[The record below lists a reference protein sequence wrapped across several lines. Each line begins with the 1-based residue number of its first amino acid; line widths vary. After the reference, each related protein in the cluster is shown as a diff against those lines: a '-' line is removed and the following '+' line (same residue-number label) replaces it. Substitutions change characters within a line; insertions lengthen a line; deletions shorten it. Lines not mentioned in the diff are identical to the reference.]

1 MGLKDQKNEDQN
13 RVDGYIREI
22 QGEVVKVEIYDKAPF
37 LGEVL
42 ILKGN
47 PKAFMEVK
55 EVSGENTFIC
65 TCIALA
71 EFEKMAKGS
80 EVQKTGEPLK
90 VPVGEELLGRVMNAF
105 GDPIDERG
113 PIKAEK
119 KWPIHKTPAYKEAT
133 SEREIIETG
142 IKAIDF
148 FTPLLQGGKLGL
160 FGGAGVGKTVLLV
173 ELMHNV
179 VFHQKKLLVYAGL
192 GERIREGHELHQTLE
207 EVGVLDS
214 AALVYGQ
221 MNEVAPIRVNVG
233 HVAATIA
240 EYFRDS
246 RGQDSFV
253 FIDNIYRFLQAGN
266 ELSMTLGQIP
276 SEGGYQPTM
285 QSEIGELEERFI
297 STEKGG
303 LTSLQAVYVPA
314 DDITDPGVQAILPY
328 FDSSAVLSRDIYQEG
343 RYPALDALASS
354 STAVDPD
361 VVGQDHYELFQESK
375 KILEQHKNLQ
385 QIVSIVGESEL
396 SAENRK
402 VYHRAQKLLNF
413 MTQYF
418 EVVADQIGKK
428 GQYVKREQAVE
439 GVGAILSGSL
449 DHVPPRDFLYIEG
462 IDDLES

>member
-1 MGLKDQKNEDQN
+1 MGLNNEKQKP
-13 RVDGYIREI
+13 DGYVRQI
-22 QGEVVKVEIYDKAPF
+22 QGEVVKVEMYDKPPF
-37 LGEVL
+37 MGEVL
-42 ILKGN
+42 QLKGD
-47 PKAFMEVK
+47 PDAFMEVY
-55 EVSGENTFIC
+55 EVSGGKTYNC
-65 TCIALA
+65 TCIALSG
-71 EFEKMAKGS
+71 FDRIAKGS
-80 EVQKTGEPLK
+80 KIVKTDEPLK
-90 VPVGEELLGRVMNAF
+90 IPVGEELLGRVIDAF
-105 GDPIDERG
+105 GNPRDGGDPIETDES
-113 PIKAEK
+113 
-119 KWPIHKTPAYKEAT
+119 WSIHQSPTYDQAT
-133 SEREIIETG
+133 SDRGVIQTG

-148 FTPLLQGGKLGL
+148 FTPLLQGGRLGL

-173 ELMHNV
+173 ELMYNV
-179 VFHQKKLLVYAGL
+179 VFHQEKLLVYAGL
-192 GERIREGHELHQTLE
+192 GERIREGHELHETLE
-207 EVGVLDS
+207 DVGVLSS

-246 RGQDSFV
+246 RGQDAFV
-253 FIDNIYRFLQAGN
+253 FIDNIFRFLQAGN

-297 STEKGG
+297 STEQGG
-303 LTSLQAVYVPA
+303 ITSLQAVYVPA
-314 DDITDPGVQAILPY
+314 DDITDPAVQAILPY

-361 VVGQDHYELFQESK
+361 VVGEKHYELFQEAK
-375 KILEQHKNLQ
+375 KILEKHKNLQ

-418 EVVADQIGKK
+418 EVVSDQIGKP
-428 GQYVKREQAVE
+428 GQYVEKEDTVKGVE
-439 GVGAILSGSL
+439 AILAGKV
-449 DHVPPRDFLYIEG
+449 DHVPPKELLYIEG
-462 IDDLES
+462 IDDLDL